1 MTKSLMYDVR
11 SRFAERLKDMRVQ
24 AGFIRARHLANALGI
39 EENRYTRYERAE
51 VEPSLTL
58 IHRICEALRT
68 SPNDLL
74 GLAESRDVPAVEQ
87 HARPKQ
93 PDRLEV
99 LPLRTLAWRLA
110 AIVADARQ
118 RRGPPGP
125 PQDPLGL
132 HRETAKLFRA
142 LERDPFGVVADIA
155 SDDALQLLDAHSR
168 AGVADLIKRY
178 TGAIERSDP

>member
-1 MTKSLMYDVR
+1 MTKPIMCDVR
-11 SRFAERLKDMRVQ
+11 SGFAERLKDMRVQ

-74 GLAESRDVPAVEQ
+74 GFAENPEVSAVEE

-93 PDRLEV
+93 PDQLEV

-118 RRGPPGP
+118 RRGPAGAE
-125 PQDPLGL
+125 QDPLAQ

-155 SDDALQLLDAHSR
+155 SDDALQLLNADSQAV
-168 AGVADLIKRY
+168 VADLIKLY
-178 TGAIERSDP
+178 TDAIERSAP